1 MVENEEKDRDY
12 LLKQLKG
19 TSICLETRHNNPS
32 LKEDYEHQCFLSY
45 GLLMTFS
52 LLKNSILRFYSHSQP
67 YFQDILA

>member
-32 LKEDYEHQCFLSY
+32 LKEDYDSHPCSLCINLCYLSY
-45 GLLMTFS
+45 
-52 LLKNSILRFYSHSQP
+52 LKCENC
-67 YFQDILA
+67 